1 MGEKER
7 TYIAIDLKSF
17 YASVECAD
25 RGFDP
30 LNTNLVVAD
39 PTRTEKTIC
48 LAVTPSLK
56 AYGISGRARLFEVVQ
71 RVKEVNRERRRRAP
85 HGWFTGSS
93 CFDNELKADP
103 SLELDYI
110 TAPPRMSLY
119 MNISARIYNIY
130 LRYIAAEDIHVYSV
144 DEVFIDA
151 TGYLRTYKTDGRGL
165 AMKLIRAV
173 FAETGITATAGVG
186 TNLYLCK
193 VAMDIVAKHMPP
205 DKDGVRIAELDEMT
219 YRQYLWGH
227 TPITDFWM
235 VGSGTAERLEKYGI
249 YTMGDIARCSLGD
262 RFDKLNPDLLYKLFG
277 VRAQYLIDHAWG
289 YEPCRME
296 YIKAYRPL
304 SRSMSTGQVLKTPYE
319 SELALL
325 IVREMAE
332 QLSFD
337 LLSKGCVTDQLVLT
351 VGYDVENFKYPERM
365 KEYHGAVKL
374 DHYGRRV
381 PAHAHGTVNLGS
393 YTSSA
398 KMIRNAVA
406 ELYERIV
413 CGSLLVRRLNIA
425 ASRVIRESEIPEE
438 APRQLDFFSPPEEQI
453 ENDIAVKTAL
463 AKEKALQSAVL
474 SLKRRY
480 GRNAVLKGM
489 NFEEGATA
497 RERNAQIGGHRA

>member
-1 MGEKER
+1 MGENDR
-7 TYIAIDLKSF
+7 IYLAIDLKSF
-17 YASVECAD
+17 YASVECVD
-25 RGFDP
+25 RGLDP

-48 LAVTPSLK
+48 LAVSPSLK
-56 AYGISGRARLFEVVQ
+56 SYGISGRARLFEVVQ
-71 RVKEVNRERRRRAP
+71 RVKEVNAERRRNAP
-85 HGWFTGSS
+85 HRWFRGSS
-93 CFDNELKADP
+93 HFDDELKSDP

-119 MNISARIYNIY
+119 MNTSAKIYSIY

-165 AMKLIRAV
+165 AMKLVKAV
-173 FAETGITATAGVG
+173 FEETGITATAGVG
-186 TNLYLCK
+186 TNLFLCK

-235 VGSGTAERLEKYGI
+235 VGRGTAERLEKYGM
-249 YTMGDIARCSLGD
+249 YTMGDVARCSLGD
-262 RFDKLNPDLLYKLFG
+262 RFDRLNADLLYKIFG
-277 VRAQYLIDHAWG
+277 VRAQFLIEHAWG
-289 YEPCRME
+289 YEPCRIE
-296 YIKAYRPL
+296 HIKAYRPA

-319 SELALL
+319 SETALL

-332 QLSFD
+332 QLSLD
-337 LLSKGCVTDQLVLT
+337 LLSKGCVTKQLVLT
-351 VGYDVENFKYPERM
+351 VGYDTENFKYPERM
-365 KEYHGAVKL
+365 RSYHGGIKF
-374 DHYGRRV
+374 DHYGRKI
-381 PAHAHGTVNLGS
+381 PAHARGTVNLEM
-393 YTSSA
+393 YTSST

-425 ASRVIRESEIPEE
+425 AGHVIRESEIPEE
-438 APRQLDFFSPPEEQI
+438 PPRQLDFFSPPEEQI
-453 ENDIAVKTAL
+453 AGDIAMKASL
-463 AKEKALQSAVL
+463 AKEKALQSAIL
-474 SLKRRY
+474 GIKRRY

-497 RERNAQIGGHRA
+497 RERNAQIGGQRA